1 VSHETRVHTRQN
13 GGVPVLSHWSL
24 AGLVAGVAGLATS
37 YAAASV
43 LAIREAPVVAVAEG
57 VVALTPG
64 ALAERAIDLV
74 GHWDKPLL
82 VAGVVV
88 VVLLL
93 AAWAGRL
100 ARRAWWQPLLVWAP
114 LAAVGTVAVLAR
126 PGTGLAD
133 VLPVA
138 VGLVT
143 WLVVLPL
150 LAERADRAVV
160 DDRHGEVEEANHRR
174 RAFLVALGA
183 VALGSV
189 VVAAGGRVLGRGRR
203 HVENARRLLRLPQ
216 VTGPVVPAAATVGP
230 AGTAPWMTPVHDFYL
245 IHTALG
251 TPTIEPRS
259 WSLRIHGMVEREL
272 TLTYDDLL
280 ARRRTEAWVTLS
292 CVSNEVGGDL
302 VGNAWWSGVAL
313 RDLLAEVGVST
324 DADCVRQTSH
334 DGWDCATPL
343 AALTDP
349 GREAMLAVAMNG
361 RPLPIEHGFPV
372 RTVVPG
378 LFGYVSA
385 TKWVVDLEVTRFD
398 RVETFWTTR
407 GWAEQG
413 PARLASRIDVPRAGE
428 DVPAGEVRLGGVAW
442 HPHTGISGVE
452 VALDGGAWQPAEIG
466 RTPSVDT
473 WVQWT
478 ATVRCAPGDHQLRVR
493 ATGADGE
500 VQTGVQRDVVPDGAT
515 GWHSVEFSAS

>member
-1 VSHETRVHTRQN
+1 MME
-13 GGVPVLSHWSL
+13 GVPLVNHWSL
-24 AGLVAGVAGLATS
+24 TGLVAGIAGLATS
-37 YAAASV
+37 YAAAMV

-57 VVALTPG
+57 VIALTPG
-64 ALAERAIDLV
+64 DLAERAIDLV

-82 VAGVVV
+82 MTGVVL

-100 ARRAWWQPLLVWAP
+100 ARRSWWHPLLVWLP
-114 LAAVGTVAVLAR
+114 LAGVGTVAVLTR
-126 PGTGLAD
+126 PGTGLAAL
-133 VLPVA
+133 LPVA

-143 WLVVLPL
+143 WMVVLSTL
-150 LAERADRAVV
+150 AERVEVAERADQ
-160 DDRHGEVEEANHRR
+160 DDLDVAGQQRR
-174 RAFLVALGA
+174 SFLVVLGVVALGSGA
-183 VALGSV
+183 VALT
-189 VVAAGGRVLGRGRR
+189 GRLVGRGRR
-203 HVENARRLLRLPQ
+203 GVEDTRRLLRLPA
-216 VTGPVVPAAATVGP
+216 VTSPVVPAAATVGP
-230 AGTAPWMTPVHDFYL
+230 AGTAPWMTPSDEFYL
-245 IHTALG
+245 IHTALSV
-251 TPTIEPRS
+251 PTVEPTD
-259 WSLRIHGMVEREL
+259 WSLRIHGLVDREL
-272 TLTYDDLL
+272 TVTYDDLL

-313 RDLLAEVGVST
+313 RDLLAEAGVSS
-324 DADCVRQTSH
+324 DADCVRQTSE

-378 LFGYVSA
+378 LYGYVSA

-407 GWAEQG
+407 GWSEQG
-413 PARLASRIDVPRAGE
+413 PVKLSSRIDVPRDGE
-428 DVPAGEVRLGGVAW
+428 DVAAGAVRLGGVAW
-442 HPHTGISGVE
+442 HPHTGIAGVE
-452 VALDGGAWQPAEIG
+452 VALDGGDWQAAELG

-478 ATVRCAPGDHQLRVR
+478 TTLECEPGDHVLRVR

-500 VQTGVQRDVVPDGAT
+500 VQTAVQRDVVPDGAT
-515 GWHSVEFSAS
+515 GWHTVEFSAS